1 MITIPIF
8 DMMILPGVTF
18 FFKKD
23 IFTDQEITAEHVG
36 EDVLFLMM
44 KQDKKREDMTPEDIC
59 PIGVSGKIES
69 IDEEGN
75 IRVRTK
81 ERVTISDVEVTMQSI
96 SASAAI
102 CGEVED
108 ISDEEMQKRF
118 ETLKRDL
125 LRFVQMFQWGV
136 WARSFI
142 LHWKNMNEILCALS
156 GYLNL
161 SWPEKYAVLEAD
173 TRGQRCE
180 RIEKAI
186 YEFIELF
193 KVSEEAQSAQKETHE
208 QAYRESAIKK
218 QIDFLQNQLDEMH
231 PENIS
236 DVRRFENKLKESGM
250 NEEARKEAEKVLNRM
265 KQEGKDS
272 HEYGLLYDYLDFVTS
287 LSWKTGENPDIDL
300 GEAEKILDEEHY
312 GLKKVKD
319 RIIQQIA
326 VMALNKKQSGSIL
339 LFVGAPGTG
348 KTSIGQSIAKALHR
362 EYVRISLGGIRDEAE
377 IRGHRRTYVGAMPG
391 RIMEGMKRSGAMNPV
406 MVLDEVDKLAKDY
419 GGDPASALLEVLDP

>member
-1 MITIPIF
+1 M
-8 DMMILPGVTF
+8 
-18 FFKKD
+18 
-23 IFTDQEITAEHVG
+23 G

-193 KVSEEAQSAQKETHE
+193 KVSEEARVPRRRRMNRRT
-208 QAYRESAIKK
+208 ES
-218 QIDFLQNQLDEMH
+218 Q
-231 PENIS
+231 P
-236 DVRRFENKLKESGM
+236 LK
-250 NEEARKEAEKVLNRM
+250 NR
-265 KQEGKDS
+265 
-272 HEYGLLYDYLDFVTS
+272 LIFC
-287 LSWKTGENPDIDL
+287 
-300 GEAEKILDEEHY
+300 
-312 GLKKVKD
+312 
-319 RIIQQIA
+319 
-326 VMALNKKQSGSIL
+326 
-339 LFVGAPGTG
+339 
-348 KTSIGQSIAKALHR
+348 
-362 EYVRISLGGIRDEAE
+362 RISWMRCILKTFPMCADL
-377 IRGHRRTYVGAMPG
+377 RT
-391 RIMEGMKRSGAMNPV
+391 N
-406 MVLDEVDKLAKDY
+406 
-419 GGDPASALLEVLDP
+419 

>member
-161 SWPEKYAVLEAD
+161 SWPENMLFW
-173 TRGQRCE
+173 R
-180 RIEKAI
+180 RI
-186 YEFIELF
+186 
-193 KVSEEAQSAQKETHE
+193 
-208 QAYRESAIKK
+208 
-218 QIDFLQNQLDEMH
+218 
-231 PENIS
+231 PEDR
-236 DVRRFENKLKESGM
+236 DVNGLRRPF
-250 NEEARKEAEKVLNRM
+250 
-265 KQEGKDS
+265 
-272 HEYGLLYDYLDFVTS
+272 TS
-287 LSWKTGENPDIDL
+287 LSSCSKSARRPRVPRRRRMNRRTESQP
-300 GEAEKILDEEHY
+300 
-312 GLKKVKD
+312 LKN
-319 RIIQQIA
+319 RLI
-326 VMALNKKQSGSIL
+326 
-339 LFVGAPGTG
+339 FC
-348 KTSIGQSIAKALHR
+348 
-362 EYVRISLGGIRDEAE
+362 RISWMRCILKTFPMCADL
-377 IRGHRRTYVGAMPG
+377 RT
-391 RIMEGMKRSGAMNPV
+391 N
-406 MVLDEVDKLAKDY
+406 
-419 GGDPASALLEVLDP
+419 